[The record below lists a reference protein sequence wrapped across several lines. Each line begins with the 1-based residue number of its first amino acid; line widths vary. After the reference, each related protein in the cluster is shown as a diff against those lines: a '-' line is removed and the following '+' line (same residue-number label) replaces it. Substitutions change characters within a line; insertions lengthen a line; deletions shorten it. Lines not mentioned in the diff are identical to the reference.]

1 MTDIL
6 ILLILAVLL
15 LLAVKSSLKHFKGE
29 GGCCGGG
36 SYKARPRKLN
46 AVAERRIYRVEGMS
60 CQHCVNRVMEAVQ
73 AFGGAS
79 CQVNLKKG
87 RVTISLESSI
97 PDEVLTAAIE
107 KAGYTVAGKLE
118 S

>member
-1 MTDIL
+1 MENI
-6 ILLILAVLL
+6 IIIGILAV
-15 LLAVKSSLKHFKGE
+15 VVVIGIVNTVKHFKGQ